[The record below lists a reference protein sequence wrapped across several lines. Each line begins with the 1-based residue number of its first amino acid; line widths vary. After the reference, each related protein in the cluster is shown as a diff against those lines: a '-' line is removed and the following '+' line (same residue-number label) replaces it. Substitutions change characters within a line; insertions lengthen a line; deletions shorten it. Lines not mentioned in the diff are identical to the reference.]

1 MTPVAQQPGC
11 SVRASRIALRRR
23 RALSLLAGAAAAGL
37 TALGGTDAGTEQQST
52 DDWIWLGNRSFRVG
66 LLRSSGGAIG
76 WISPPGGERSVVN
89 SFDRGRLVQQSWYG
103 DEDGSDWN
111 GRPWRW
117 NPVQGGDWR
126 GRSAT
131 ILKQSV
137 SESEATV
144 VTRPVHWA
152 AGTDI
157 ADAVMT
163 QRVALQQELI
173 RIDYRFQYHGT
184 VSHQPRHQE
193 LPAVFTGPE
202 YSRLAVCT
210 SDRPWTDAALHF
222 RTPGWPNEYLPM
234 TEHWVALLN
243 AEGWGLGCYV
253 PRASQLTCYRAGQ
266 GSAAAGAC
274 SYFAPIDTIAVTPG
288 FDMRWTVWLT
298 LGEVTGIR
306 RRFQELQ
313 RAESGQ

>member
-1 MTPVAQQPGC
+1 
-11 SVRASRIALRRR
+11 
-23 RALSLLAGAAAAGL
+23 
-37 TALGGTDAGTEQQST
+37 
-52 DDWIWLGNRSFRVG
+52 
-66 LLRSSGGAIG
+66 
-76 WISPPGGERSVVN
+76 
-89 SFDRGRLVQQSWYG
+89 
-103 DEDGSDWN
+103 
-111 GRPWRW
+111 
-117 NPVQGGDWR
+117 
-126 GRSAT
+126 
-131 ILKQSV
+131 
-137 SESEATV
+137 
-144 VTRPVHWA
+144 
-152 AGTDI
+152 
-157 ADAVMT
+157 
-163 QRVALQQELI
+163 
-173 RIDYRFQYHGT
+173 
-184 VSHQPRHQE
+184 
-193 LPAVFTGPE
+193 VFTGPE

-243 AEGWGLGCYV
+243 GEDWGLGCYV

>member
-117 NPVQGGDWR
+117 NPV
-126 GRSAT
+126 
-131 ILKQSV
+131 
-137 SESEATV
+137 
-144 VTRPVHWA
+144 HWA

-163 QRVALQQELI
+163 QKVALQQELI

-243 AEGWGLGCYV
+243 GEDWGLGCNV

>member
-1 MTPVAQQPGC
+1 MTTVAQQPGC

-89 SFDRGRLVQQSWYG
+89 SFDRGRLVQQSWCG

-117 NPVQGGDWR
+117 NPV
-126 GRSAT
+126 
-131 ILKQSV
+131 
-137 SESEATV
+137 
-144 VTRPVHWA
+144 HWA

-163 QRVALQQELI
+163 QKVALQQELI

-243 AEGWGLGCYV
+243 GEDWGLGCYV

>member
-117 NPVQGGDWR
+117 NPV
-126 GRSAT
+126 
-131 ILKQSV
+131 
-137 SESEATV
+137 
-144 VTRPVHWA
+144 HWA

-163 QRVALQQELI
+163 QKVALQQELI

-184 VSHQPRHQE
+184 VSHQ
-193 LPAVFTGPE
+193 
-202 YSRLAVCT
+202 
-210 SDRPWTDAALHF
+210 DRKS
-222 RTPGWPNEYLPM
+222 
-234 TEHWVALLN
+234 V
-243 AEGWGLGCYV
+243 V
-253 PRASQLTCYRAGQ
+253 
-266 GSAAAGAC
+266 
-274 SYFAPIDTIAVTPG
+274 
-288 FDMRWTVWLT
+288 
-298 LGEVTGIR
+298 
-306 RRFQELQ
+306 
-313 RAESGQ
+313 

>member
-1 MTPVAQQPGC
+1 
-11 SVRASRIALRRR
+11 VRASRIALRRR

-117 NPVQGGDWR
+117 NPV
-126 GRSAT
+126 
-131 ILKQSV
+131 
-137 SESEATV
+137 
-144 VTRPVHWA
+144 HWA

-163 QRVALQQELI
+163 QKVALQQELI

-243 AEGWGLGCYV
+243 GEDWGLGCYV

>member
-1 MTPVAQQPGC
+1 M
-11 SVRASRIALRRR
+11 RASRIALRRR

-117 NPVQGGDWR
+117 NPV
-126 GRSAT
+126 
-131 ILKQSV
+131 
-137 SESEATV
+137 
-144 VTRPVHWA
+144 HWA

-163 QRVALQQELI
+163 QKVALQQELI

-234 TEHWVALLN
+234 TEHWVAVLN
-243 AEGWGLGCYV
+243 GEDWGLGCYV

>member
-89 SFDRGRLVQQSWYG
+89 SFDRGRLVQQSWCG

-117 NPVQGGDWR
+117 NPV
-126 GRSAT
+126 
-131 ILKQSV
+131 
-137 SESEATV
+137 
-144 VTRPVHWA
+144 HWA

-163 QRVALQQELI
+163 QKVALQQELI

-243 AEGWGLGCYV
+243 GEDWGLGCYV

>member
-1 MTPVAQQPGC
+1 
-11 SVRASRIALRRR
+11 
-23 RALSLLAGAAAAGL
+23 
-37 TALGGTDAGTEQQST
+37 
-52 DDWIWLGNRSFRVG
+52 
-66 LLRSSGGAIG
+66 
-76 WISPPGGERSVVN
+76 VVN
-89 SFDRGRLVQQSWYG
+89 SFDRGRLVQQSWCG

-117 NPVQGGDWR
+117 NPV
-126 GRSAT
+126 
-131 ILKQSV
+131 
-137 SESEATV
+137 
-144 VTRPVHWA
+144 HWA

-163 QRVALQQELI
+163 QKVALQQELI

-243 AEGWGLGCYV
+243 GEDWGLGCYV

>member
-1 MTPVAQQPGC
+1 
-11 SVRASRIALRRR
+11 VRASRIALRRR

-52 DDWIWLGNRSFRVG
+52 DDGIWLGNRSFRVG

-117 NPVQGGDWR
+117 NPV
-126 GRSAT
+126 
-131 ILKQSV
+131 
-137 SESEATV
+137 
-144 VTRPVHWA
+144 HWA

-163 QRVALQQELI
+163 QKVALQQELI

-210 SDRPWTDAALHF
+210 SDRPSTDAALHF

-243 AEGWGLGCYV
+243 GEDWGLGCYV

>member
-117 NPVQGGDWR
+117 NPV
-126 GRSAT
+126 
-131 ILKQSV
+131 
-137 SESEATV
+137 
-144 VTRPVHWA
+144 HWA

-243 AEGWGLGCYV
+243 GEDWGLGCYV

>member
-1 MTPVAQQPGC
+1 M
-11 SVRASRIALRRR
+11 RASRIALRRR

-117 NPVQGGDWR
+117 NPV
-126 GRSAT
+126 
-131 ILKQSV
+131 
-137 SESEATV
+137 
-144 VTRPVHWA
+144 HWA

-163 QRVALQQELI
+163 QKVALQQELI

-243 AEGWGLGCYV
+243 GEDWGLGCYV

-266 GSAAAGAC
+266 GSAAAGARGP
-274 SYFAPIDTIAVTPG
+274 SA
-288 FDMRWTVWLT
+288 
-298 LGEVTGIR
+298 
-306 RRFQELQ
+306 
-313 RAESGQ
+313 RAG

>member
-1 MTPVAQQPGC
+1 M
-11 SVRASRIALRRR
+11 RASRIALRRR

-89 SFDRGRLVQQSWYG
+89 SFDRGRLVQQSWCG

-117 NPVQGGDWR
+117 NPV
-126 GRSAT
+126 
-131 ILKQSV
+131 
-137 SESEATV
+137 
-144 VTRPVHWA
+144 HWA

-163 QRVALQQELI
+163 QKVALQQELI

-243 AEGWGLGCYV
+243 GEDWGLGCYV

>member
-66 LLRSSGGAIG
+66 LLCSSGGAIG

-117 NPVQGGDWR
+117 NPV
-126 GRSAT
+126 
-131 ILKQSV
+131 
-137 SESEATV
+137 
-144 VTRPVHWA
+144 HWA

-163 QRVALQQELI
+163 QKVALQQELI

-243 AEGWGLGCYV
+243 GEDWGLGCYV

>member
-117 NPVQGGDWR
+117 NPV
-126 GRSAT
+126 
-131 ILKQSV
+131 
-137 SESEATV
+137 
-144 VTRPVHWA
+144 HWA

-163 QRVALQQELI
+163 QKVALQQELI

-243 AEGWGLGCYV
+243 GEDWGLGCYV